1 MKLPTLRVSVLLL
14 VAFLVLCGVEIDS
27 LALFAVEEHNKKE
40 NSLLEFARVLK
51 AKEQVV
57 AGKLYHLTMEASDAG
72 KRKIYEAKVW
82 VKPWMNFKQ
91 LEEFKLVR
99 DISPFT
105 TSDLGVKKDGH
116 RLRWRDV
123 PVHDPDVKD
132 AASYAVKFIAQK
144 SNSLFPYQLFEIVL
158 AKAKV
163 VKDEVKFNLL
173 LKVRKGMREERFQVV
188 VTKQIGK
195 ESSI

>member
-14 VAFLVLCGVEIDS
+14 GAFLVLCGLSEFVYGMKLGGVYDILGTHNSVEIDS

-57 AGKLYHLTMEASDAG
+57 AGKLYYLTMEASDAG

-105 TSDLGVKKDGH
+105 TSDLGVKKG
-116 RLRWRDV
+116 R
-123 PVHDPDVKD
+123 
-132 AASYAVKFIAQK
+132 
-144 SNSLFPYQLFEIVL
+144 
-158 AKAKV
+158 
-163 VKDEVKFNLL
+163 
-173 LKVRKGMREERFQVV
+173 
-188 VTKQIGK
+188 
-195 ESSI
+195 